1 MLQAL
6 IGIALISLLLLAVI
20 AGVARVT
27 LGP

>member
-6 IGIALISLLLLAVI
+6 IGIALITLLLLLII